1 MIVFE
6 RAEGLTRYVD
16 LLKAKNHTIG
26 FVPTM
31 GALHEGHISL
41 IEAAVEANTTVIV
54 SIFVNPNQFND
65 KNDLI
70 NYPRMPQED
79 FEKCENAGAT
89 IVFAPT
95 VEEVYPEPD
104 TRIFDFGNLDKV
116 MEGQHRPGHFNG
128 VAQVVSRLFDIVK
141 PTRAYFGRKDFQQ
154 LAIIKRMVDMLEY
167 PIEIIACE
175 TIREDDG
182 LAKSS
187 RNLLLTQEFRGNASL
202 IYATLLEARNIK
214 QQKSVKDLTNWVVNQ
229 INSNSNMNVEYFTI
243 ANAKTLEPVSQWT
256 DAQNLVGCIA
266 VWAGKVRLIDNISF

>member
-187 RNLLLTQEFRGNASL
+187 RNLLLTQESRGNASL